1 MTARFSDA
9 LSHCRCCPR
18 SCGVDRL
25 AGQTGYCRLDAGIR
39 VSHAGLHFGE
49 EPPISGH
56 RGSGTVFFTGCNLR
70 CRFCQNH
77 QISQDFDPTSIPVI
91 TVEGLADEMLTLQAA
106 GAHNINFVSPSHM
119 VFQMADAIRLAK
131 GKGLI
136 IPIVYNSGG
145 YDSVEALQAIQGLV
159 DIYLPDLKY
168 MDNALGRRY
177 SDVGNYAEVA
187 SEAIGEMFRQVG
199 WLEVDGVGVA
209 TGGLLVR
216 HLVLPGQ
223 LDNSRRCLDF
233 LAGLDRNIAISLM
246 SQYAPRHRAA
256 ELPELARRLSRSE
269 YDAITDYAVDL
280 GLENV
285 FIQALESQDSYLPDF
300 ERDQPFDAED

>member
-1 MTARFSDA
+1 M
-9 LSHCRCCPR
+9 
-18 SCGVDRL
+18 DRL
-25 AGQTGYCRLDAGIR
+25 AGHVGYCRLDAGIR

-77 QISQDFDPTSIPVI
+77 QISLDFDPAAIPVI
-91 TVEGLADEMLTLQAA
+91 PVEGLANEMLALQAA

-119 VFQMADAIRLAK
+119 IFQMADAIQCAK
-131 GKGLI
+131 AKGLI

-145 YDSVEALQAIQGLV
+145 YDSVEALTAIQGLV

-168 MDNALGRRY
+168 MDNSLGSRY
-177 SDVGNYAEVA
+177 SDAADYADA
-187 SEAIGEMFRQVG
+187 APGAIREMFRQVG
-199 WLEVDGVGVA
+199 WLELDGEGVA

-269 YDAITDYAVDL
+269 YDAITDYALAL
-280 GLENV
+280 GLESV
-285 FIQALESQDSYLPDF
+285 FIQELESQDTYLPDF
-300 ERDQPFDAED
+300 KRDRPFDSGD